1 MASHL
6 AESQVA
12 QTIHEKAKHADH
24 SEFPDDLR
32 QASHAIELA
41 ENVASAKYNP
51 LSPALLRLY
60 LCLIIPYLGGCL
72 NGYDGSLMGGL
83 NAMSNYQ
90 QYFHMYVFENPFL
103 QPETNTDIGRVLA
116 QVPAWSLRC
125 TILDPSQPC
134 SSLVLSMTTL
144 ADVLACSLAL

>member
-6 AESQVA
+6 ADSQVA
-12 QTIHEKAKHADH
+12 QTIHEKVKGADH

-41 ENVASAKYNP
+41 ENVANAKYNP

-60 LCLIIPYLGGCL
+60 ACLIIPYLCGCL

-83 NAMSNYQ
+83 NAMSTYQ
-90 QYFHMYVFENPFL
+90 RYFHMYAFRFN
-103 QPETNTDIGRVLA
+103 
-116 QVPAWSLRC
+116 
-125 TILDPSQPC
+125 
-134 SSLVLSMTTL
+134 
-144 ADVLACSLAL
+144 